1 MDRKQKIALVLNI
14 TILALVILGSVLC
27 FAEIQ
32 FFPTKAYDHGYR
44 LLKFFTLQS
53 NLLAGIVALTF
64 IIYLFKEIKTQKKI
78 PFFVHILKYIST
90 IDLVITFLVVALFLG
105 FIAEDGYFSLYLNAN
120 FLFHF
125 AIPVLDFVG
134 FVFFEE
140 KPRFRFRYTF
150 LGLTHLF
157 LYSIFYMINVFVHL
171 HNGIVEIEHDWY
183 AFAHFGIGLMF
194 AFAVGVI
201 GIGYL
206 TSFALY
212 KIINRRK

>member
-1 MDRKQKIALVLNI
+1 MNKRQKFALAFNI
-14 TILALVILGSVLC
+14 IILALVIFGSVLS

-32 FFPTKAYDHGYR
+32 FFSTKAYDHGYR

-53 NLLAGIVALTF
+53 NILAGVTSLLYIF
-64 IIYLFKEIKTQKKI
+64 YLVREVKKQKAI
-78 PFFVHILKYIST
+78 PKWVNILRYIAS
-90 IDLVITFLVVALFLG
+90 IDLIITFLVVALFLG

-125 AIPVLDFVG
+125 LVPILTVVSFI
-134 FVFFEE
+134 FFEK
-140 KPRFRFRYTF
+140 KPVFRFRDTF

-157 LYSIFYMINVFVHL
+157 LYAIFYTVNVFAHMHDGV
-171 HNGIVEIEHDWY
+171 VEIEHDWY
-183 AFAHFGIGLMF
+183 AFAHYGTGLMF

-206 TSFALY
+206 ASFALY